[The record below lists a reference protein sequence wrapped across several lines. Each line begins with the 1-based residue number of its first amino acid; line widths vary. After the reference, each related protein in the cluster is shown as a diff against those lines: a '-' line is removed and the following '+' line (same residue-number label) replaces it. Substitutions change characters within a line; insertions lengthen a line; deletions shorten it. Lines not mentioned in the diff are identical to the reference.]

1 MVGNLLA
8 QARKDAKHVVT
19 KLGFQN
25 DVFLIN
31 NLSMNFI
38 QLKGLTSKHWL
49 QFDSDGSPINAKNV
63 HLNLIEKDI
72 QELGFETRGKNGN
85 VNLLA
90 AKNPVVWA
98 TNDASHIRPGWSAAR
113 PAAARQS
120 PAAATRPQRFVR
132 PAPRHHKSRPA
143 AHFSHPQSFPAPA
156 AYRMPLADSR

>member
-8 QARKDAKHVVT
+8 QARKDVKHVVT

-49 QFDSDGSPINAKNV
+49 QFDSDGSLINAKNV

-85 VNLLA
+85 VNLLDYYVIVQDSTNNYKKYQVKEVYPNESLGMIIFILGNA
-90 AKNPVVWA
+90 VFNIPEEIKNII
-98 TNDASHIRPGWSAAR
+98 DAEI
-113 PAAARQS
+113 
-120 PAAATRPQRFVR
+120 
-132 PAPRHHKSRPA
+132 
-143 AHFSHPQSFPAPA
+143 
-156 AYRMPLADSR
+156 

>member
-31 NLSMNFI
+31 PLSMDFI
-38 QLKGLTSKHWL
+38 RLKGLTSKHWIK
-49 QFDSDGSPINAKNV
+49 FDTDGSPINAKNV

-85 VNLLA
+85 VNLLDYY
-90 AKNPVVWA
+90 VIVQDS
-98 TNDASHIRPGWSAAR
+98 TNNYKKYQVKEVYPNESLGLIVFILGNGVFNI
-113 PAAARQS
+113 
-120 PAAATRPQRFVR
+120 PQQI
-132 PAPRHHKSRPA
+132 K
-143 AHFSHPQSFPAPA
+143 
-156 AYRMPLADSR
+156 DIIDGEI

>member
-38 QLKGLTSKHWL
+38 QLKGLTSKHWI

-85 VNLLA
+85 VNLLDYYVIVQDSTNNYKIYQVKEVLGLIVFILGNA
-90 AKNPVVWA
+90 VFNIPEEIKNII
-98 TNDASHIRPGWSAAR
+98 DAEI
-113 PAAARQS
+113 
-120 PAAATRPQRFVR
+120 
-132 PAPRHHKSRPA
+132 
-143 AHFSHPQSFPAPA
+143 
-156 AYRMPLADSR
+156 

>member
-85 VNLLA
+85 VNLLDYYVIVQDSTNNYKKYQVKEVYPNESLGLIVFILGNA
-90 AKNPVVWA
+90 IFNTPEEIKNII
-98 TNDASHIRPGWSAAR
+98 DAEI
-113 PAAARQS
+113 
-120 PAAATRPQRFVR
+120 
-132 PAPRHHKSRPA
+132 
-143 AHFSHPQSFPAPA
+143 
-156 AYRMPLADSR
+156 

>member
-8 QARKDAKHVVT
+8 QVRKDAKHVVT

-85 VNLLA
+85 VNLLDYYVIVQDSTNNYKKYQVKEVYPNESLGMIIFILGNA
-90 AKNPVVWA
+90 IFNTPEEIKNII
-98 TNDASHIRPGWSAAR
+98 DAEI
-113 PAAARQS
+113 
-120 PAAATRPQRFVR
+120 
-132 PAPRHHKSRPA
+132 
-143 AHFSHPQSFPAPA
+143 
-156 AYRMPLADSR
+156 

>member
-8 QARKDAKHVVT
+8 QARKDVKHVVT

-38 QLKGLTSKHWL
+38 QLKGLTSKHWI

-85 VNLLA
+85 VNLLDYYVIVQDSTNNYKKYQVKEVYPNESLGLIVFILGNA
-90 AKNPVVWA
+90 IFNTPEEIKNII
-98 TNDASHIRPGWSAAR
+98 DAEI
-113 PAAARQS
+113 
-120 PAAATRPQRFVR
+120 
-132 PAPRHHKSRPA
+132 
-143 AHFSHPQSFPAPA
+143 
-156 AYRMPLADSR
+156 

>member
-85 VNLLA
+85 VNLLDYYVIVQDSTNNYKKYQVKEVYPNESLGMIVFILGNA
-90 AKNPVVWA
+90 VFNTPEEIKNII
-98 TNDASHIRPGWSAAR
+98 DAEI
-113 PAAARQS
+113 
-120 PAAATRPQRFVR
+120 
-132 PAPRHHKSRPA
+132 
-143 AHFSHPQSFPAPA
+143 
-156 AYRMPLADSR
+156 

>member
-38 QLKGLTSKHWL
+38 QLKGLTSKHWI

-85 VNLLA
+85 VNLLDYYVIVQDSTNNYKKYQVKEVYPNESLGLIVFILGNA
-90 AKNPVVWA
+90 IFNTPEEIKNII
-98 TNDASHIRPGWSAAR
+98 DAEI
-113 PAAARQS
+113 
-120 PAAATRPQRFVR
+120 
-132 PAPRHHKSRPA
+132 
-143 AHFSHPQSFPAPA
+143 
-156 AYRMPLADSR
+156 

>member
-8 QARKDAKHVVT
+8 QARKDVKHVVT

-49 QFDSDGSPINAKNV
+49 QLDSDGSPINAKNV

-85 VNLLA
+85 VNLLDYYVIVQDSTNNYKKYQVKEVYPNESLGLIVFILGNA
-90 AKNPVVWA
+90 IFNTPEEIKNII
-98 TNDASHIRPGWSAAR
+98 DAEI
-113 PAAARQS
+113 
-120 PAAATRPQRFVR
+120 
-132 PAPRHHKSRPA
+132 
-143 AHFSHPQSFPAPA
+143 
-156 AYRMPLADSR
+156 

>member
-38 QLKGLTSKHWL
+38 QLKGLTSKHWI

-63 HLNLIEKDI
+63 HLNLIEQDI
-72 QELGFETRGKNGN
+72 KELGFETRGKNGN
-85 VNLLA
+85 VNLLDYYVIVQDSTNNYKKYQVKEVYPNESLGLIVFILGNA
-90 AKNPVVWA
+90 IFNTPEEIKNII
-98 TNDASHIRPGWSAAR
+98 DAEI
-113 PAAARQS
+113 
-120 PAAATRPQRFVR
+120 
-132 PAPRHHKSRPA
+132 
-143 AHFSHPQSFPAPA
+143 
-156 AYRMPLADSR
+156 

>member
-8 QARKDAKHVVT
+8 QARKDVKHVVT

-31 NLSMNFI
+31 NLSINFI
-38 QLKGLTSKHWL
+38 QLKGLTSKHWI

-85 VNLLA
+85 VNLLDYYVIVQDSTNNYKKYQVKEVYPNESLGLIVFILGNA
-90 AKNPVVWA
+90 IFNTPEEIKNII
-98 TNDASHIRPGWSAAR
+98 DAEI
-113 PAAARQS
+113 
-120 PAAATRPQRFVR
+120 
-132 PAPRHHKSRPA
+132 
-143 AHFSHPQSFPAPA
+143 
-156 AYRMPLADSR
+156 

>member
-49 QFDSDGSPINAKNV
+49 QLDSDGSPINAKNV

-72 QELGFETRGKNGN
+72 QDLGFETRGKNGN
-85 VNLLA
+85 VNLLDYYVIVQDSTNNYKKYQVKEVYPNESLGLIVFILGNA
-90 AKNPVVWA
+90 IFNTPEEIKNII
-98 TNDASHIRPGWSAAR
+98 DAEI
-113 PAAARQS
+113 
-120 PAAATRPQRFVR
+120 
-132 PAPRHHKSRPA
+132 
-143 AHFSHPQSFPAPA
+143 
-156 AYRMPLADSR
+156 

>member
-85 VNLLA
+85 VNLLDYYVIVQDSTNNYKKYQVKEVYPNESLGMIIFILGNA
-90 AKNPVVWA
+90 IFNTPEEIKNII
-98 TNDASHIRPGWSAAR
+98 DAEI
-113 PAAARQS
+113 
-120 PAAATRPQRFVR
+120 
-132 PAPRHHKSRPA
+132 
-143 AHFSHPQSFPAPA
+143 
-156 AYRMPLADSR
+156 

>member
-63 HLNLIEKDI
+63 HLNLIEKDR

-85 VNLLA
+85 VNLLDYYVIVQDSTNNYKKYQVKEVYPNESLGMIIFILGNA
-90 AKNPVVWA
+90 IFNTPEEIKNII
-98 TNDASHIRPGWSAAR
+98 DAEI
-113 PAAARQS
+113 
-120 PAAATRPQRFVR
+120 
-132 PAPRHHKSRPA
+132 
-143 AHFSHPQSFPAPA
+143 
-156 AYRMPLADSR
+156 

>member
-38 QLKGLTSKHWL
+38 QLKGLTSKHWI

-85 VNLLA
+85 VNLLDYYVIVQDSTNNYKKYQVKEVYPNESLGMIIFILGNA
-90 AKNPVVWA
+90 IFNTPEEIKNII
-98 TNDASHIRPGWSAAR
+98 DAEI
-113 PAAARQS
+113 
-120 PAAATRPQRFVR
+120 
-132 PAPRHHKSRPA
+132 
-143 AHFSHPQSFPAPA
+143 
-156 AYRMPLADSR
+156 

>member
-8 QARKDAKHVVT
+8 QARKDVKHVVT

-85 VNLLA
+85 VNLLDYYVIVQDSTNNYKKYQVKEVYPNESLGLIVFILGNA
-90 AKNPVVWA
+90 IFNTPEEIKNII
-98 TNDASHIRPGWSAAR
+98 DAEI
-113 PAAARQS
+113 
-120 PAAATRPQRFVR
+120 
-132 PAPRHHKSRPA
+132 
-143 AHFSHPQSFPAPA
+143 
-156 AYRMPLADSR
+156 

>member
-31 NLSMNFI
+31 NLSINFI
-38 QLKGLTSKHWL
+38 QLKGLTSKHWI

-85 VNLLA
+85 VNLLDYYVIVQDSTNNYKKYQVKEVYPNESLGMIIFILGNA
-90 AKNPVVWA
+90 IFNTPEEIKNII
-98 TNDASHIRPGWSAAR
+98 DAEI
-113 PAAARQS
+113 
-120 PAAATRPQRFVR
+120 
-132 PAPRHHKSRPA
+132 
-143 AHFSHPQSFPAPA
+143 
-156 AYRMPLADSR
+156 

>member
-49 QFDSDGSPINAKNV
+49 QLDSDGSPINAKNV

-85 VNLLA
+85 VNLLDYYVIVQDSTNNYKKYQVKEVYPNESLGLIVFILGNA
-90 AKNPVVWA
+90 IFNTPEEIKNII
-98 TNDASHIRPGWSAAR
+98 DAEI
-113 PAAARQS
+113 
-120 PAAATRPQRFVR
+120 
-132 PAPRHHKSRPA
+132 
-143 AHFSHPQSFPAPA
+143 
-156 AYRMPLADSR
+156 

>member
-38 QLKGLTSKHWL
+38 QLKGLTSKHWI

-72 QELGFETRGKNGN
+72 QDLGFETRGKNGN
-85 VNLLA
+85 VNLLDYYVIVQDSTNNYKKYQVKEVYPNESLGLIVFILGNA
-90 AKNPVVWA
+90 IFNTPEEIKNII
-98 TNDASHIRPGWSAAR
+98 DAEI
-113 PAAARQS
+113 
-120 PAAATRPQRFVR
+120 
-132 PAPRHHKSRPA
+132 
-143 AHFSHPQSFPAPA
+143 
-156 AYRMPLADSR
+156 

>member
-85 VNLLA
+85 INLLDYYVIVQDSTNNYKKYQVKEVYPNESLGMIIFILGNA
-90 AKNPVVWA
+90 IFNTPEEIKNII
-98 TNDASHIRPGWSAAR
+98 DAEI
-113 PAAARQS
+113 
-120 PAAATRPQRFVR
+120 
-132 PAPRHHKSRPA
+132 
-143 AHFSHPQSFPAPA
+143 
-156 AYRMPLADSR
+156 

>member
-8 QARKDAKHVVT
+8 QAREDAKHVVT

-49 QFDSDGSPINAKNV
+49 QLDSDGSPINAKNV

-85 VNLLA
+85 VNLLDYYVIVQDSTNNYKKYQVKEVYPNESLGLIVFILGNA
-90 AKNPVVWA
+90 IFNTPEEIKNII
-98 TNDASHIRPGWSAAR
+98 DAEI
-113 PAAARQS
+113 
-120 PAAATRPQRFVR
+120 
-132 PAPRHHKSRPA
+132 
-143 AHFSHPQSFPAPA
+143 
-156 AYRMPLADSR
+156 

>member
-31 NLSMNFI
+31 NLSINFI
-38 QLKGLTSKHWL
+38 QLKGLTSKHWI

-85 VNLLA
+85 VNLLDYYVIVQDSTNNYKKYQVKEVYPNESLGLIVFILGNA
-90 AKNPVVWA
+90 IFNTPEEIKNII
-98 TNDASHIRPGWSAAR
+98 DAEI
-113 PAAARQS
+113 
-120 PAAATRPQRFVR
+120 
-132 PAPRHHKSRPA
+132 
-143 AHFSHPQSFPAPA
+143 
-156 AYRMPLADSR
+156 

>member
-49 QFDSDGSPINAKNV
+49 QLDSDGSPINAKNV

-72 QELGFETRGKNGN
+72 QDLGFETRGKNGN
-85 VNLLA
+85 VNLLDYYVIVQDSTNNYKIYQVKEVYPNESLGLIVFILGNA
-90 AKNPVVWA
+90 IFNTPEEIKNII
-98 TNDASHIRPGWSAAR
+98 DAEI
-113 PAAARQS
+113 
-120 PAAATRPQRFVR
+120 
-132 PAPRHHKSRPA
+132 
-143 AHFSHPQSFPAPA
+143 
-156 AYRMPLADSR
+156 